1 MLVKEIQQA
10 KKIALFIDCENISY
24 KLCAEIMKR
33 LDEIGEVCIKKAY
46 GDWRKDMLEPWA
58 EVLLQY
64 SIEPIQILSKAQVK
78 DPTHKAKNASD
89 IRLTIDVMHTLY
101 QQTMDCLALATS
113 DSDFASLA
121 QEIRRWAIPAIG
133 FGSHQ
138 AREELK
144 QAFNTYEELDSRP
157 SSEQRLTSNKALLK
171 LLHRAIESTQD
182 AQGFA
187 LVSTIGNWIK
197 QNHYKSAS
205 SYDKESW
212 GDVFKQ
218 ICQENKEEFE
228 IHYDGTRNSIMK
240 VRLKRQ

>member
-78 DPTHKAKNASD
+78 DPAHKAKNASD

-157 SSEQRLTSNKALLK
+157 SSEQKLTSNKALLK

-205 SYDKESW
+205 SYGKESW